1 MSLAAGG
8 LALTKELELRHS
20 VNQMRALPPE
30 AADQWQALLD
40 KASLQIKSRNFWQS
54 VAIGVGGV
62 TAGYLIT
69 SSAADLKPGP
79 IVMRMSNR
87 WFTALDPRRL
97 RVLVVRSF

>member
-1 MSLAAGG
+1 
-8 LALTKELELRHS
+8 
-20 VNQMRALPPE
+20 MRALPPE

-40 KASLQIKSRNFWQS
+40 KASLQIKARNFWQS

-79 IVMRMSNR
+79 IVMRMSDR
-87 WFTALDPRRL
+87 WLTALDPRKL